1 MDEPVAVAG
10 FGEKLAVT
18 FDGRPEMLSVTE
30 LLAPTAVKV
39 TVAEPLDFLVTV
51 SLSGAEIV
59 KSLDVELT
67 VSDKEASRVSVPSVP
82 LIVSV

>member
-1 MDEPVAVAG
+1 MDEPEAVAG

-18 FDGRPEMLSVTE
+18 LDGRPEMLSVTE